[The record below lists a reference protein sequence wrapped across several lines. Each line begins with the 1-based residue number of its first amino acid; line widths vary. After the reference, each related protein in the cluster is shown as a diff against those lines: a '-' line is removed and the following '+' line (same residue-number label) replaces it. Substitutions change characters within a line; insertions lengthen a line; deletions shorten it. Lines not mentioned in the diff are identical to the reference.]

1 MLDQNAVAIATNVL
15 CREGFCLDRRD
26 WNEWLELYA
35 EDAIY
40 WVPAWRNEYEETEN
54 PDTEISLIYHESRLG
69 LEERV
74 MRIQSGKSV
83 TAMPLPRTTHFVS
96 NIVGST
102 KDQEIIEAQASWM
115 VHVYDVRT
123 ARTHMHFG
131 WCELELQRRGDSWL
145 ISRKK
150 IHLQNDRVPTV
161 IDFYTL

>member
-1 MLDQNAVAIATNVL
+1 MLDQNAIAIATHVL

-26 WNEWLELYA
+26 WNEWLGLYA
-35 EDAIY
+35 ENAVY

-54 PDTEISLIYHESRLG
+54 PDTEISLIYHDSRLG

-74 MRIQSGKSV
+74 MRIQSRKSV
-83 TAMPLPRTTHFVS
+83 TAVPLPRTTHFVS
-96 NIVGST
+96 NIAGST
-102 KDQEIIEAQASWM
+102 KDQDIIDARANWM

-123 ARTHMHFG
+123 AREHVHCG
-131 WCELELQRRGDSWL
+131 WCELQLQRRGDSWL
-145 ISRKK
+145 ILRKK